1 MRNRLFTAFIIN
13 ILIILMGV
21 VIILRAMEDREG
33 PEIIFEDV
41 DIIYKKGEAVDKLYV
56 GVKAYDQLDGD
67 VTSSLMI
74 EGIHVLEAGDKA
86 SIIYVAKDYSNNVTK
101 VSRIVDY
108 VSQDVSVKEPV
119 EEDENLPLTEEA
131 QETSTDVGNLVDGSQ
146 DATNGASDETGDETA
161 EEVDEGPLVST
172 GAPIIRLNT
181 HKVTISRGTR
191 FNPMKYVAEAVDDK
205 DDAWRRVYVDGNY
218 SVNRP
223 GEYVLKY
230 SIRDSDGN
238 MSNVEE
244 LVLVVE

>member
-1 MRNRLFTAFIIN
+1 MRNRLFTAIIIN

-131 QETSTDVGNLVDGSQ
+131 QETSTDG
-146 DATNGASDETGDETA
+146 
-161 EEVDEGPLVST
+161 
-172 GAPIIRLNT
+172 
-181 HKVTISRGTR
+181 VT
-191 FNPMKYVAEAVDDK
+191 
-205 DDAWRRVYVDGNY
+205 
-218 SVNRP
+218 
-223 GEYVLKY
+223 
-230 SIRDSDGN
+230 
-238 MSNVEE
+238 
-244 LVLVVE
+244 